1 MSSFRLWENNFFFA
15 TTAVTNAKGSR
26 SKDAGKTDR
35 VHDIARMRAHETTAT
50 TPLIA
55 LVLHQSISMNSLPT

>member
-1 MSSFRLWENNFFFA
+1 MEEEPL
-15 TTAVTNAKGSR
+15 TNAKGSR